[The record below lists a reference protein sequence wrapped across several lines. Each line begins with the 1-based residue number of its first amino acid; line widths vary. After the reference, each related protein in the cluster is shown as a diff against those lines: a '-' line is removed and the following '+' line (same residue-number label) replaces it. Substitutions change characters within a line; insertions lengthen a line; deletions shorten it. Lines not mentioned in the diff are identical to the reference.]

1 MRLFVVIFVIFATTL
16 RAEPPKVVTT
26 IAPLYGIVSDLLRG
40 IAEPTLIVTKGTD
53 PHNFSLSPSQISAL
67 LDADVIFA
75 MGGGMEPWLEQVN
88 LNPET
93 RVVIFGNGFGFT
105 SPPAPRALGLTA
117 RSLDQVTGD
126 PEPATPDSFDPHVW
140 LDEFRGNALVS
151 VSMDFM
157 ISKNLLDTSQRR
169 QMMQNLRESG
179 YPSEQAVDRLNNV
192 AKALGDT
199 PIVTTHDSL
208 QYLDHFLGINI
219 VAALSSV
226 TGEQAGARSI
236 GRLTNIEGPVCL
248 MIDVSED
255 ASDLTALFPDWTH
268 VRYDPMGYEFIDQPN
283 YLTNLYLSLAAAL
296 ESCITVS

>member
-1 MRLFVVIFVIFATTL
+1 MRFAILVLLLFAAPL
-16 RAEPPKVVTT
+16 RAEPPRVVTT
-26 IAPLYGIVSDLLRG
+26 IAPLYGIASDLLRG
-40 IAEPTLIVTKGTD
+40 IAEPTLIVTKNAD
-53 PHNFSLSPSQISAL
+53 PHNFSLSPSQVSAL
-67 LDADVIFA
+67 LNADVVFA
-75 MGGGMEPWLEQVN
+75 MGGGMEPWLGQLD

-151 VSMDFM
+151 ASMDFL
-157 ISKNLLDTSQRR
+157 ISRNLLDTGQRR
-169 QMMQNLRESG
+169 QMMQNLRDSG
-179 YPSEQAVDRLNNV
+179 YPSKQAVERLNNV

-208 QYLDHFLGINI
+208 QYLDHYLRINI
-219 VAALSSV
+219 VGALSSV

-236 GRLTNIEGPVCL
+236 SRLTNIEGPVCL
-248 MIDVSED
+248 MIDITED
-255 ASDLTALFPDWTH
+255 ASDLTALFPGWTQ
-268 VRYDPMGYEFIDQPN
+268 VRYDPMGYEFAGEPN
-283 YLTNLYLSLAAAL
+283 YLANLYLSIAEAL
-296 ESCITVS
+296 EACIPES